1 MNDGVNRPYVRASA
15 GLVTLL
21 IGVACVAC
29 GGSSSARRSMT
40 APATP
45 PPTTATAT
53 APTPQ
58 TTAASSPPPT
68 TVTTPPPAKPNPT
81 HTGTCLD
88 TGITV
93 TATGPGYGLGHAG
106 VTSLFTN
113 TGAAPCTLHGYPRV
127 AVLDA
132 TGHQIVQAQRTFNG
146 DIGGVLAGG
155 EPTVV
160 LQHGQMASALVEG
173 GVPASNSSCQE
184 EHGLLVTPPGGTIP
198 TQLTATLGVHC
209 TDVQVH
215 PVVSGTNGD
224 APPQG

>member
-1 MNDGVNRPYVRASA
+1 MNRPYMRASA
-15 GLVTLL
+15 GLVTVL

-29 GGSSSARRSMT
+29 GGSSSARQSMT
-40 APATP
+40 PPATP
-45 PPTTATAT
+45 PQTTATS
-53 APTPQ
+53 PTPQ
-58 TTAASSPPPT
+58 TTAASPPPT
-68 TVTTPPPAKPNPT
+68 TVTTSPPATPTPT

-106 VTSLFTN
+106 VTVLFTN
-113 TGAAPCTLHGYPRV
+113 TGAVPCTLHGYPGV

-132 TGHQIVQAQRTFNG
+132 TGHQIVQALRTLNG
-146 DIGGVLAGG
+146 YIGGVLADG

-209 TDVQVH
+209 ADVQVH
-215 PVVSGTNGD
+215 PVVPGTNGD